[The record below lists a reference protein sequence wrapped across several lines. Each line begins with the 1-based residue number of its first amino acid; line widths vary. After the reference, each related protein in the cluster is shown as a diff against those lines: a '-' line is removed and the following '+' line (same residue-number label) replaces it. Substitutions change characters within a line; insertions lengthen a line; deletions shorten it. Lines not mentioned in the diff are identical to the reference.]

1 MSNLL
6 DSIKS
11 YLTPELIGQAA
22 SALGESES
30 GVSKAIGGLAPTI
43 LAGILNKKDDANAMG
58 SIFSL
63 LSDKRNESFLGD
75 LGGLIGGGNLAQG
88 DPKDIAGGLMG
99 SLFGGKVPA
108 ILSALS
114 SFAGIKSSSTS
125 SLLGMV
131 GPLVMGVLG
140 KKINSEG
147 LNLGGLL
154 NLLGGEKS
162 SILGALPG
170 GMSSVMGLA
179 SGLGGGGSIGGGSTP
194 DVEAATGNRWL
205 WPLLLLAGLGAG
217 IVYYMKNCT
226 AKPEMPKAEV
236 PTVQVPSVDTMK
248 AAAGQ
253 AAASALAYAK
263 KLATGFELKGNKD
276 GIESKLVA
284 FIEDAAKPVDK
295 TTWFNF
301 DRLLFETGSA
311 KIDMAKSADQLAN
324 MVEVLKAFPKV
335 KLKIGGYTDNVGSE
349 ASNMKLSAARA
360 TAVVDYLI
368 SKGVDKARLAGEGYG
383 PQHPVA
389 SNDTEE
395 GRAQNRRIAV
405 RVTEK

>member
-1 MSNLL
+1 MSTLL

-11 YLTPELIGQAA
+11 YVTPELLGQAA

-58 SIFSL
+58 NIFSL
-63 LSDKRNESFLGD
+63 LSDKRNDSFLGD

-114 SFAGIKSSSTS
+114 SFSGIKSSSTS

-140 KKINSEG
+140 KKIKSEG
-147 LNLGGLL
+147 LNVGGLL

-170 GMSSVMGLA
+170 GLSSVMGLA
-179 SGLGGGGSIGGGSTP
+179 SGLGGATGGSSHTTP

-226 AKPEMPKAEV
+226 AKPEMPKAAV

-248 AAAGQ
+248 A

-284 FIEDAAKPVDK
+284 FIEDATKPVDK

-311 KIDMAKSADQLAN
+311 KIDMAKSTDQLAN

-335 KLKIGGYTDNVGSE
+335 KLKIGGYTDNVGNE

-368 SKGVDKARLAGEGYG
+368 SKGVDKARLAGDGYG

>member
-6 DSIKS
+6 ESVKS
-11 YLTPELIGQAA
+11 YVTPEIIQQAA
-22 SALGESES
+22 SLLGENES

-43 LAGILNKKDDANAMG
+43 LAGILNKSDDSNAMG
-58 SIFSL
+58 NIFSL
-63 LSDKRNESFLGD
+63 LSDKNNSGFLSNI
-75 LGGLIGGGNLAQG
+75 GGLLGGGNLAQG

-99 SLFGGKVPA
+99 NLFGGKVPA
-108 ILSALS
+108 ILNAVS

-125 SLLGMV
+125 TLLGMV

-140 KKINSEG
+140 KKINSDG
-147 LNLGGLL
+147 LNLSGLL
-154 NLLGGEKS
+154 NLLKGEKS
-162 SILGALPG
+162 SIMNALPG
-170 GMSSVMGLA
+170 GLGSIMGLA
-179 SGLGGGGSIGGGSTP
+179 SNFTGNMGGASVPEIETS
-194 DVEAATGNRWL
+194 TGNRWI

-226 AKPEMPKAEV
+226 TKPEMPKAEL
-236 PTVQVPSVDTMK
+236 PAMPSVDTMASK
-248 AAAGQ
+248 AAEM
-253 AAASALAYAK
+253 AASATTYMK
-263 KLATGFELKGNKD
+263 KLASGFELKGNKN
-276 GIESKLVA
+276 GIESQLVA
-284 FIEDAAKPVDK
+284 FIEDASKPVDK

-311 KIDMAKSADQLAN
+311 KIDMATSADQLTN

-335 KLKIGGYTDNVGSE
+335 KLKIGGYTDNVGKE

-360 TAVVDYLI
+360 TAVVEYLT
-368 SKGVDKARLAGEGYG
+368 SKGIDKSRLVPEGYG
-383 PQHPVA
+383 SSNPVA

>member
-6 DSIKS
+6 ESVKS
-11 YLTPELIGQAA
+11 YVTPEIIQQAA
-22 SALGESES
+22 SLLGENES

-43 LAGILNKKDDANAMG
+43 LAGILNKSDDSNAMG
-58 SIFSL
+58 NIFSL
-63 LSDKRNESFLGD
+63 LSDKNNSGFLSNI
-75 LGGLIGGGNLAQG
+75 GGLLGGGNLAQG

-99 SLFGGKVPA
+99 NLFGGKVPA
-108 ILSALS
+108 ILNAVS

-125 SLLGMV
+125 TLLGMV

-140 KKINSEG
+140 KKINSDG
-147 LNLGGLL
+147 LNLSGLL
-154 NLLGGEKS
+154 NLLKGEKS
-162 SILGALPG
+162 SIMNALPG
-170 GMSSVMGLA
+170 GLGSIMGLA
-179 SGLGGGGSIGGGSTP
+179 SNFTGNMGGASVPEIETS
-194 DVEAATGNRWL
+194 TGNRWI

-226 AKPEMPKAEV
+226 SKPEMPKAEL
-236 PTVQVPSVDTMK
+236 PAMPSVDTMASK
-248 AAAGQ
+248 AAEM
-253 AAASALAYAK
+253 AASATTYMK
-263 KLATGFELKGNKD
+263 KLASGFELKGNKD
-276 GIESKLVA
+276 GIESQLVA
-284 FIEDAAKPVDK
+284 FIEDASKPVDK

-311 KIDMAKSADQLAN
+311 KIDMATSADQLTN

-335 KLKIGGYTDNVGSE
+335 KLKIGGYTDNVGKE

-360 TAVVDYLI
+360 AAVVEYLT
-368 SKGVDKARLAGEGYG
+368 SKGIDKSRLVPEGYG
-383 PQHPVA
+383 SSNPVA